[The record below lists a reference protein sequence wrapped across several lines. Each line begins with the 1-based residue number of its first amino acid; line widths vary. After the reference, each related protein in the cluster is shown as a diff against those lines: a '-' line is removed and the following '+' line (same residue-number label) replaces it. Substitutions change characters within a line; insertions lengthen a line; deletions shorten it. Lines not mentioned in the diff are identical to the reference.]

1 MKRRLIW
8 KRIAQW
14 GVVLLCAFT
23 LKLYYSTASA
33 DQLRWILAPTTGFVE
48 LVSGSAFAFESHA
61 GYISADHRFL
71 IAPSCAGINFLITAF
86 LMLSIR
92 KLWSAQ
98 SQEIAWAFIP
108 ADFLIA
114 YAATLIANTA
124 RISIALQMQR
134 LPAEIGG
141 LNHDQ
146 LHRFEGI
153 FIYFGFLLM
162 LFVISERRSSG
173 TTLNRLQ
180 QSCFPL
186 FVYYATALGLP
197 LANGAYR
204 QGGDFWKHS
213 LFVLLIPLLLL
224 LPLTALRCLSAKT
237 ISNALRLLG
246 QMLLCA
252 YPLRAVLSSNLLDDE
267 QKSTPNEPSD

>member
-1 MKRRLIW
+1 MKRMLTW

-33 DQLRWILAPTTGFVE
+33 DQLRWILAPTTVLVE
-48 LVSGSAFAFESHA
+48 MVSGSAFAFESHA
-61 GYISADHRFL
+61 GYISTDHRFL
-71 IAPSCAGINFLITAF
+71 IAPSCAGVNFLITAF

-92 KLWSAQ
+92 KLWSDR
-98 SQEIAWAFIP
+98 SRLLAWTFIP
-108 ADFLIA
+108 TAFLLA
-114 YAATLIANTA
+114 YGVTLFANAA

-162 LFVISERRSSG
+162 LFVISERMSSG

-186 FVYYATALGLP
+186 FVYYITALGMP

-224 LPLTALRCLSAKT
+224 LPLAGFRYLSAKQLPET
-237 ISNALRLLG
+237 
-246 QMLLCA
+246 
-252 YPLRAVLSSNLLDDE
+252 E
-267 QKSTPNEPSD
+267 K